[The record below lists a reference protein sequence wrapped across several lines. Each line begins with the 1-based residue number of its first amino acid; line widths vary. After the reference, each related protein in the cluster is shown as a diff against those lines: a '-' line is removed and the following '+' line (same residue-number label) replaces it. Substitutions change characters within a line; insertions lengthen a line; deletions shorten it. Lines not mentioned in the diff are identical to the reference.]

1 MKFNNLLLKKH
12 ILQKQT
18 KIMLANN
25 EAISLRR
32 ICQTIGVENYTMSR
46 ILNSDKVPSLVP
58 LIKICVWLN
67 ADIDDYII
75 LDENEK
81 SDQ

>member
-1 MKFNNLLLKKH
+1 MKFNNLLLHKH

-18 KIMLANN
+18 EIMLAND

-32 ICQTIGVENYTMSR
+32 ICQTIGVENYTLSR

-58 LIKICVWLN
+58 LLKICNWLDT
-67 ADIDDYII
+67 DIDDYII
-75 LDENEK
+75 LDEE
-81 SDQ
+81 

>member
-1 MKFNNLLLKKH
+1 MKFNNLLLHKH

-18 KIMLANN
+18 EIMLAND

-32 ICQTIGVENYTMSR
+32 ICQTIGVENYTLSR

-58 LIKICVWLN
+58 LLKICKWLDT
-67 ADIDDYII
+67 DIDDYII
-75 LDENEK
+75 LDEE
-81 SDQ
+81 